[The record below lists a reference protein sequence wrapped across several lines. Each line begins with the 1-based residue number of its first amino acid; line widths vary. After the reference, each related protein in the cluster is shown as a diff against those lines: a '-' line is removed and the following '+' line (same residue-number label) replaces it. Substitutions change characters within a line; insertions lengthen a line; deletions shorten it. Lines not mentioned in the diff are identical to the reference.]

1 MVAFLLYQLLK
12 LIRGTQ
18 AVQLLL
24 GLAVIFA
31 VGWAAQLLHLRLL
44 EFIFN
49 NGTQAIVIA
58 AIVLFQPE
66 LRRALDQVGRLG
78 TVRAVLGRHPELA
91 YARTVDEVLRAAGS
105 LAERKVGALIVFERE
120 TGLENLAATGVHV
133 DGEVTGEMLA
143 TIFIPGS
150 PLHDGAV
157 IIRESRIVAAGCVL
171 PLAETL
177 PGVGRMGTRH
187 RAALG
192 LTMQSDAVVLIVSEE
207 TGLISVAHD
216 GKIYRG
222 LDQAKLHEMLV
233 TLLTKEGGSGRA
245 AHAPSARQG
254 RHAAH
259 PGASLAPVKFPGF
272 IRRNWQLKVGCF
284 LIAFVT
290 WVGVVYA
297 GNPPET
303 KVISLPVP
311 QSAANIPPAYTL
323 VHPVDN
329 VLVRVGGDQNTLDS
343 LNPDV
348 LNVTRGLGGG
358 EPCRDVLDS
367 DVDYQ
372 QPTRTSSS
380 SLRRPPCRSTSI
392 RSPPNPFRSP
402 FQSRNPPPVGYERG
416 TEQATPSTVTVTVR
430 NASSPVS
437 RRASPSTSSR
447 RRRITSSSFRC
458 FSTRRECG

>member
-1 MVAFLLYQLLK
+1 VSDLLRNAHFFLQSLSWRDGLDVLVVAFLLYQLLK

-24 GLAVIFA
+24 GLGVIFA

-78 TVRAVLGRHPELA
+78 TVRAVLGRPELA

-120 TGLENLAATGVHV
+120 TGLENLAATGIPVNG
-133 DGEVTGEMLA
+133 DVTGEMLA

-157 IIRESRIVAAGCVL
+157 IIRESRIIAAGCVL
-171 PLAETL
+171 PLADTL

-207 TGLISVAHD
+207 TGLISIAHD

-233 TLLTKEGGSGRA
+233 TLLAKEGGSGRA
-245 AHAPSARQG
+245 AMLRP
-254 RHAAH
+254 
-259 PGASLAPVKFPGF
+259 LA
-272 IRRNWQLKVGCF
+272 
-284 LIAFVT
+284 
-290 WVGVVYA
+290 
-297 GNPPET
+297 
-303 KVISLPVP
+303 
-311 QSAANIPPAYTL
+311 
-323 VHPVDN
+323 
-329 VLVRVGGDQNTLDS
+329 RVGTLR
-343 LNPDV
+343 
-348 LNVTRGLGGG
+348 TLG
-358 EPCRDVLDS
+358 
-367 DVDYQ
+367 
-372 QPTRTSSS
+372 
-380 SLRRPPCRSTSI
+380 RRSHP
-392 RSPPNPFRSP
+392 
-402 FQSRNPPPVGYERG
+402 
-416 TEQATPSTVTVTVR
+416 
-430 NASSPVS
+430 
-437 RRASPSTSSR
+437 
-447 RRRITSSSFRC
+447 
-458 FSTRRECG
+458 

>member
-1 MVAFLLYQLLK
+1 VSDLLRNAHFFLQSLSWRDGLDVLVVAFLLYQLLK

-24 GLAVIFA
+24 GLGVIFA

-78 TVRAVLGRHPELA
+78 TVRAVLGRPELA
-91 YARTVDEVLRAAGS
+91 YARTVEEVLRAAGS

-120 TGLENLAATGVHV
+120 TGLENLAATGIAVNG
-133 DGEVTGEMLA
+133 DVTGEMLA

-157 IIRESRIVAAGCVL
+157 IIRESRIIAAGCVL

-207 TGLISVAHD
+207 TGLISIAHD

-233 TLLTKEGGSGRA
+233 TLLAKEGGSGRA
-245 AHAPSARQG
+245 AMLRP
-254 RHAAH
+254 
-259 PGASLAPVKFPGF
+259 LA
-272 IRRNWQLKVGCF
+272 
-284 LIAFVT
+284 
-290 WVGVVYA
+290 
-297 GNPPET
+297 
-303 KVISLPVP
+303 
-311 QSAANIPPAYTL
+311 
-323 VHPVDN
+323 
-329 VLVRVGGDQNTLDS
+329 RVGTL
-343 LNPDV
+343 
-348 LNVTRGLGGG
+348 
-358 EPCRDVLDS
+358 
-367 DVDYQ
+367 
-372 QPTRTSSS
+372 RTMG
-380 SLRRPPCRSTSI
+380 RRSHP
-392 RSPPNPFRSP
+392 
-402 FQSRNPPPVGYERG
+402 
-416 TEQATPSTVTVTVR
+416 
-430 NASSPVS
+430 
-437 RRASPSTSSR
+437 
-447 RRRITSSSFRC
+447 
-458 FSTRRECG
+458 

>member
-1 MVAFLLYQLLK
+1 MSDLLRNAHFFLQSLSWRDALDVLVVAFLLYQLLK

-24 GLAVIFA
+24 GLGVIFA

-78 TVRAVLGRHPELA
+78 TVRTVLGRHPELA
-91 YARTVDEVLRAAGS
+91 YASTVDEVLRAAGS

-133 DGEVTGEMLA
+133 DGDVTGEMLA

-207 TGLISVAHD
+207 TGLISIAHD

-222 LDQAKLHEMLV
+222 LDQAKLHDMLV
-233 TLLTKEGGSGRA
+233 ELLATEGGSGRA
-245 AHAPSARQG
+245 RDAPSAAAG

-259 PGASLAPVKFPGF
+259 SGAPFASVRIPGF
-272 IRRNWQLKVGCF
+272 IRRNWKLKVLCF
-284 LIAFVT
+284 FIAFVT

-303 KVISLPVP
+303 KTMSVPVP
-311 QSAANIPPAYTL
+311 QSPANIPARL
-323 VHPVDN
+323 SCSC
-329 VLVRVGGDQNTLDS
+329 VR
-343 LNPDV
+343 
-348 LNVTRGLGGG
+348 
-358 EPCRDVLDS
+358 
-367 DVDYQ
+367 
-372 QPTRTSSS
+372 
-380 SLRRPPCRSTSI
+380 
-392 RSPPNPFRSP
+392 
-402 FQSRNPPPVGYERG
+402 
-416 TEQATPSTVTVTVR
+416 
-430 NASSPVS
+430 
-437 RRASPSTSSR
+437 
-447 RRRITSSSFRC
+447 
-458 FSTRRECG
+458 